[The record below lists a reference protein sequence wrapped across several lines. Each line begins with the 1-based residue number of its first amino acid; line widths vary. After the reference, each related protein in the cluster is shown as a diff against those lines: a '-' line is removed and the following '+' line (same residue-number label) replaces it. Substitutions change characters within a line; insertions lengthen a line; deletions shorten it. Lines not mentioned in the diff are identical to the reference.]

1 MRPPRALVGASFAA
15 FSRFSRPGYC
25 ACALGLAPWPVVDAL
40 RLDPLL
46 GARRHSTTDSSSG
59 PFAAGRGIHATSASM
74 SAPVTRAVA
83 VDPDVLAPP
92 FARYSHGCEVS
103 FPPERKTRMVFVSGQ
118 LGVRPDGKCATDA
131 YAQAVQCLKNVK
143 AVLHASGMGVENIV
157 RLNAYVKH
165 DSHLKDYMRA
175 RDEWLEGADTQWPD
189 GPPASTLMIV
199 SGFARPEFK
208 VEVEATAAK

>member
-1 MRPPRALVGASFAA
+1 
-15 FSRFSRPGYC
+15 
-25 ACALGLAPWPVVDAL
+25 
-40 RLDPLL
+40 
-46 GARRHSTTDSSSG
+46 
-59 PFAAGRGIHATSASM
+59 
-74 SAPVTRAVA
+74 
-83 VDPDVLAPP
+83 
-92 FARYSHGCEVS
+92 
-103 FPPERKTRMVFVSGQ
+103 MVFVSGQ

-175 RDEWLEGADTQWPD
+175 RDEWLEGADAQWPD

>member
-1 MRPPRALVGASFAA
+1 
-15 FSRFSRPGYC
+15 
-25 ACALGLAPWPVVDAL
+25 
-40 RLDPLL
+40 
-46 GARRHSTTDSSSG
+46 
-59 PFAAGRGIHATSASM
+59 M

-83 VDPDVLAPP
+83 VDPDILAPP

-103 FPPERKTRMVFVSGQ
+103 FPPERATRMVFVSGQ
-118 LGVRPDGKCATDA
+118 LGVRPDGTCDTDA
-131 YAQAVQCLKNVK
+131 YAQAVQCLKNVR

-157 RLNAYVKH
+157 RLNAYVTH

-175 RDEWLEGADTQWPD
+175 RDELLEDSQWPD

>member
-1 MRPPRALVGASFAA
+1 
-15 FSRFSRPGYC
+15 
-25 ACALGLAPWPVVDAL
+25 
-40 RLDPLL
+40 
-46 GARRHSTTDSSSG
+46 
-59 PFAAGRGIHATSASM
+59 M

-83 VDPDVLAPP
+83 VDPDILAPP

-103 FPPERKTRMVFVSGQ
+103 FPPERATRMVFVSGQ
-118 LGVRPDGKCATDA
+118 LGVRPDGTCDTDA
-131 YAQAVQCLKNVK
+131 YAQAVQCLKNVR

>member
-1 MRPPRALVGASFAA
+1 MPPPRALVGASFAA
-15 FSRFSRPGYC
+15 FSRVSRPGYS
-25 ACALGLAPWPVVDAL
+25 ARLAPRPVVE
-40 RLDPLL
+40 LDPL
-46 GARRHSTTDSSSG
+46 GARRHSTTTDSGSG

-83 VDPDVLAPP
+83 VDPDTLAPP

-103 FPPERKTRMVFVSGQ
+103 FPPERATRMVFVSGQ
-118 LGVRPDGKCATDA
+118 LGVRPDGTCDTDA
-131 YAQAVQCLKNVK
+131 YAQAVQCLKNVR

-165 DSHLKDYMRA
+165 DSNLKDYMRA
-175 RDEWLEGADTQWPD
+175 RDEWLGADTQWPR